1 MSSSVKR
8 IGGKE
13 LGKYDER
20 SSNRKRVK
28 IKKKCS
34 VKLF

>member
-1 MSSSVKR
+1 MSCSVKM
-8 IGGKE
+8 ITEKE

-28 IKKKCS
+28 IKKRC
-34 VKLF
+34 